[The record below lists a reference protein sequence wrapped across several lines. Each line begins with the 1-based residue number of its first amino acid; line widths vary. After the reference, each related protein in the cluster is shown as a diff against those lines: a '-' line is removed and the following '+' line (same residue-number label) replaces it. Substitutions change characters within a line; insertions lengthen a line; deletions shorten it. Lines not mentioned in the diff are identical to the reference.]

1 MQSIMHD
8 GFFNDSSFSSIYTQK
23 PIGPRFELLFLC
35 CPFVIDDAMLIKII
49 LLKFIQR
56 DDAYGQCELYDAHLW
71 QVDKGTC
78 QKRFSGIRPLRGGG
92 TPLSPKGFLAK

>member
-1 MQSIMHD
+1 MQSLMHD
-8 GFFNDSSFSSIYTQK
+8 GDLNDSSFSSIYTQK

-71 QVDKGTC
+71 QVDNHHI
-78 QKRFSGIRPLRGGG
+78 FSLTFAYDEVSDLMLQVVAMR
-92 TPLSPKGFLAK
+92 

>member
-1 MQSIMHD
+1 MD
-8 GFFNDSSFSSIYTQK
+8 FFNDSSFSSIYTQK

-71 QVDKGTC
+71 QVDNHHI
-78 QKRFSGIRPLRGGG
+78 FSL
-92 TPLSPKGFLAK
+92 TFAYDEVSDHMLNVVAMC